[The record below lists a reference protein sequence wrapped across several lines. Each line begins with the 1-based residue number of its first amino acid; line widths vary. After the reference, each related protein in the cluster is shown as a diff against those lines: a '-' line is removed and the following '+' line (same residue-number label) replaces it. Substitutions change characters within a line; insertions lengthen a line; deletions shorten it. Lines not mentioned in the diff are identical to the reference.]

1 MKIRKIVSSVIATVG
16 IFACVAAC
24 GSGNGSSGTTDTKKD
39 KGLPTMGQAITYN
52 PNHLVN
58 GGNRSPLSTGAGATT
73 AQTLYTT
80 WSRSI
85 SAYIPM

>member
-39 KGLPTMGQAITYN
+39 KGLPVMGHGLTTGPSSRWRLKA
-52 PNHLVN
+52 PADL
-58 GGNRSPLSTGAGATT
+58 RSLI
-73 AQTLYTT
+73 
-80 WSRSI
+80 SI
-85 SAYIPM
+85 IRTIR

>member
-16 IFACVAAC
+16 IFAGVAAC

-39 KGLPTMGQAITYN
+39 NGLPTMGQAITYK

-58 GGNRSPLSTGAGATT
+58 AAKK
-73 AQTLYTT
+73 
-80 WSRSI
+80 I
-85 SAYIPM
+85 